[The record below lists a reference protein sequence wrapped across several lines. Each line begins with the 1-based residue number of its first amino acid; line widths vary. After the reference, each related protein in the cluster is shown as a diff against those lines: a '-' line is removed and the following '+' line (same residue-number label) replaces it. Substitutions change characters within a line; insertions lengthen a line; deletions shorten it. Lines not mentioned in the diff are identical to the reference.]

1 MDEIMLS
8 NLTFCRSG
16 MGGGLGFG
24 GGVGIEA
31 KHEGNLIMRR
41 QLNGAKLFR

>member
-1 MDEIMLS
+1 MDEIMLG
-8 NLTFCRSG
+8 NLTFRRPG

-24 GGVGIEA
+24 GRVGSLA
-31 KHEGNLIMRR
+31 KQEGNLIMRR

>member
-8 NLTFCRSG
+8 NLTFCRLG
-16 MGGGLGFG
+16 MGGGMGFW
-24 GGVGIEA
+24 GGVGSLA
-31 KHEGNLIMRR
+31 KQEGTLIMRR